1 MGLGDVSCH
10 SAPTSGHFGVKKT
23 FNRMRERFYWKG
35 MFRDAGKVVRSHT
48 FYMHFQV

>member
-1 MGLGDVSCH
+1 MWVLETCH
-10 SAPTSGHFGVKKT
+10 SAPTSGHFGVKKI

-35 MFRDAGKVVRSHT
+35 MFRDAGKVVRSHS